1 MTAAN
6 RLLERPATLETIE
19 PVAADT
25 CCPPVNAMPGCC
37 APGSV
42 SAMAVETAENLARL
56 FKAVSSPVRVQML
69 DILSRHGGEVCV
81 CDIENQFDL
90 SQPTIS
96 HHLGVLR
103 KAGLVESEQRGLW
116 AFYYV
121 RPGAVE
127 QVRGWLGGL
136 IEEAGA

>member
-1 MTAAN
+1 MN
-6 RLLERPATLETIE
+6 VKKPLLEKIETG
-19 PVAADT
+19 D
-25 CCPPVNAMPGCC
+25 CCETAVCC
-37 APGSV
+37 APGPV
-42 SAMAVETAENLARL
+42 VAMAVETAEHLARL
-56 FKAVSSPVRVQML
+56 FKAISSPVRVQLL

-81 CDIENQFDL
+81 CDIEGQFDL

-103 KAGLVESEQRGLW
+103 RAGLVESEQRGLW

-127 QVRGWLGGL
+127 LVRSWLGGL
-136 IEEAGA
+136 IEEAA